1 MTTLGENWF
10 VGQFDLRSPI
20 EEFEDYSRTALDRLR
35 DGGGNSVD
43 SNCREA
49 IDLVLS
55 KLNPNRTGAPRH
67 APTGDGP

>member
-1 MTTLGENWF
+1 MTTLGKNWF
-10 VGQFDLRSPI
+10 VGQFHLRSPI

-35 DGGGNSVD
+35 DGSGNSDD

-55 KLNPNRTGAPRH
+55 KLHPNRTGAPRH
-67 APTGDGP
+67 APTGDAP